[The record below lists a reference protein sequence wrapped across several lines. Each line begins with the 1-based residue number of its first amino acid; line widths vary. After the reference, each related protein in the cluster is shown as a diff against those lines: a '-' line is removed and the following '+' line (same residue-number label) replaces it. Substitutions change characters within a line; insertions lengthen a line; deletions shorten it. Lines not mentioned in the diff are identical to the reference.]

1 MGLILTTASPPALKV
16 RYVSAPSG
24 SAAPLFGL
32 RSTSVAS
39 SQNAAALF
47 APLKLVGFEL
57 EVLTPCC
64 HVVLVCT
71 CRRLSGEDLSNFY
84 SSLNSLVALKEPS
97 QGSPHGKAPSILL

>member
-1 MGLILTTASPPALKV
+1 MSLHPQGQQLLCLGSALPLWPAL
-16 RYVSAPSG
+16 RMH
-24 SAAPLFGL
+24 
-32 RSTSVAS
+32 
-39 SQNAAALF
+39 AAALF